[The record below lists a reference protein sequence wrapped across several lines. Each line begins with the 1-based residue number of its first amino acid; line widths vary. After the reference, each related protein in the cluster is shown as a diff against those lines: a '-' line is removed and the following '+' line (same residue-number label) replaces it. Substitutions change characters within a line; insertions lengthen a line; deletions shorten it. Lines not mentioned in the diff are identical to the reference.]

1 MRLLVVFTF
10 LTLTLGAAS
19 APARSVAELEKTL
32 WDWRLG
38 CGDCVVRL
46 EWDAR
51 ALARFV
57 AGRLAGLGFS
67 TLLARSGETWWVL
80 VRCSGADGEPLIPV
94 LPGLPPQGWEGK
106 FSPGVFLGRI
116 PWTAP
121 GVPDPRY
128 TSPEEV
134 LPLPPNAPP
143 TVRIRVHPP
152 LPQVGEE
159 VWFIL
164 TATDP
169 DGAVVLVQWDF
180 GDGETSTVPS
190 PNHTYTQA
198 GRYKATVTVVD
209 DGGCASTA
217 TVELEVDTPLPP
229 PPGGGCGCG
238 R

>member
-1 MRLLVVFTF
+1 MRGFVVAAL
-10 LTLTLGAAS
+10 LTLGLGAAS
-19 APARSVAELEKTL
+19 AHARSVAELERAL
-32 WDWRLG
+32 SDWRLG

-46 EWDAR
+46 GWDER

-67 TLLARSGETWWVL
+67 TVLARSEGTWWVL
-80 VRCSGADGEPLIPV
+80 VRCSGGDGEPLIPV
-94 LPGLPPQGWEGK
+94 LPGLPPQGWEGT
-106 FSPGVFLGRI
+106 FSRGVFLGRI

-134 LPLPPNAPP
+134 LQLPPNAPP
-143 TVRIRVHPP
+143 TVRIRIYPP
-152 LPQVGEE
+152 VPQVGEE

-164 TATDP
+164 TAADP
-169 DGAVVLVQWDF
+169 DGVVVVVRWDF
-180 GDGETSTVPS
+180 GDGGTSTVPS
-190 PNHTYTQA
+190 PTHTYTQA

-209 DGGCASTA
+209 DGGCVSTA
-217 TVELEVDTPLPP
+217 TVELEVDSPL

-238 R
+238 G